1 MELRVNGQT
10 HRVDTAA
17 QRPLLSVLRD
27 ELNLTGSKYGC
38 GEGEC
43 GACTVL
49 IDGMAERSCIFS
61 VGDAAGRE
69 ITTIEGLSVN
79 GKLHALQQAFIDHG
93 AMQCGYCI
101 PGMIMSAAELI
112 RVNPDP
118 SRAAIVRHMEG
129 NVCRCGT
136 YPRIEAA
143 IRQAA
148 SMKGGDR

>member
-1 MELRVNGQT
+1 MELRINGRT
-10 HRVDTAA
+10 HKLDTDT

-49 IDGMAERSCIFS
+49 IDGVAERSCIVS
-61 VGDAAGRE
+61 VGDTTGRE
-69 ITTIEGLSVN
+69 ITTIEGLSAN
-79 GKLHALQQAFIDHG
+79 GKLHPLQQAFIDQG

-112 RVNPDP
+112 RLNPDP
-118 SRAAIVRHMEG
+118 SPAAIIKHMDG

-143 IRQAA
+143 IRKAA
-148 SMKGGDR
+148 SMKGGDQ